1 MSGIWYAPDRPV
13 FDSAAGGEATL
24 GEIYEAAR
32 RAAMFVDNTFAA
44 ESALEEWYDQRGRT
58 IYDLTGES
66 LENPMRVSR
75 AASAATRSG
84 PFMLPDS
91 YPVIRERQRA
101 DWQRQ
106 VDELAR
112 RKPELAGQ
120 LLADETPEE
129 GGLRISRE
137 ADQRFSLLA
146 GSRDG
151 AGKWLAA
158 FAGGIS
164 GAMRDPLQVAT
175 IAVGGGPGGARTITG
190 RILATAFSE
199 AAVNAGVELALQPI
213 VQSYRAKAGLES
225 GVDLALQNAAFAGLL
240 GGVLGG
246 GGRALTDA
254 LSRGGRSAG
263 RAVAAAAQ
271 DLPPALKSE
280 IDARL
285 PEAAATIRDAMPPAA
300 RGAVDQVEMI
310 AHLDATRPAA
320 ANPEVHDIAVSQ
332 AHRAIDSGEPPAFR
346 ADQAQVE
353 RVAAQMLPAEAAAP
367 AKRPPSLMEF
377 LRARGGVLDDKGELA
392 AIGAGEL
399 ARKPRGEDRRVPLD
413 RAREAAEEAGY
424 IGRAGET
431 QVTSVAD
438 LLDAVD
444 TELRGQPVFS
454 REDQPRFEA
463 MRSAEEQRAR
473 VESTV
478 AEVAAYAG
486 PSVDDRLIREAA
498 EIALSE
504 GVDAFDALERV
515 LVRVESDVA
524 KEAVAAARSGEP
536 LPGWSDAELEAASAG
551 RAGEPAAENGGR
563 FDDPGKPDPDLEIS
577 PDDAGLYGD
586 LALPGEDG
594 KVVTMQA
601 YLDDIAADR
610 EELNIV
616 KACRA

>member
-44 ESALEEWYDQRGRT
+44 ESALEQWYDERSRT

-66 LENPMRVSR
+66 LQNPMRVSR

-91 YPVIRERQRA
+91 YPEIRERQRA

-112 RKPELAGQ
+112 RKPELSGQ

-175 IAVGGGPGGARTITG
+175 IAVGGGPGGARTVTG

-240 GGVLGG
+240 GGVLGA
-246 GGRALTDA
+246 GGRALTEA
-254 LSRGGRSAG
+254 LSRGGSSAG

-271 DLPPALKSE
+271 DLPPALKAE

-300 RGAVDQVEMI
+300 RGAVDQVETI
-310 AHLDATRPAA
+310 GHLDATRPAA
-320 ANPEVHDIAVSQ
+320 ATPETHDLAVSQ
-332 AHRAIDSGEPPAFR
+332 AHRAVDAGEAPSFR

-353 RVAAQMLPAEAAAP
+353 RIAAQMLPAEAAP
-367 AKRPPSLMEF
+367 AKRPPSLVEF
-377 LRARGGVLDDKGELA
+377 LRAQGGVLDDKGELA
-392 AIGAGEL
+392 AIGAGSL
-399 ARKPRGEDRRVPLD
+399 AVKRGAKVDSRVPLD

-424 IGRAGET
+424 IGRPGEA
-431 QVTSVAD
+431 QVTTVAD
-438 LLDAVD
+438 LLDAID
-444 TELRGQPVFS
+444 TELRGQPVYS
-454 REDQPRFEA
+454 REDQPRIEA
-463 MRSAEEQRAR
+463 LRSVEEQRAR

-486 PSVDDRLIREAA
+486 PAVDDRLVREAA
-498 EIALSE
+498 ELSLSE

-515 LVRVESDVA
+515 LVRAESDVA
-524 KEAVAAARSGEP
+524 REAVAAAHSGEP
-536 LPGWSDAELEAASAG
+536 LPGWSDAELEAASTG
-551 RAGEPAAENGGR
+551 RAAEPAAQNGGR
-563 FDDPGKPDPDLEIS
+563 FDDPRKSDPDLEIS

-586 LALPGEDG
+586 LVLAGEDG
-594 KVVTMQA
+594 NVVTLQA